1 MFLFYRYYSTGGTYR
16 IPYFSA
22 LSATVFLIYLHIFQV
37 LIILDRVNWLPM
49 YPNDTKIVKYG
60 KLALF
65 LLPIFLI
72 IAFLVKEN
80 DLRKADYDESKI
92 RRGGRYLITYVILS
106 VIILFVL
113 MFAFAKHSMN

>member
-22 LSATVFLIYLHIFQV
+22 LSATVFLIYLHVFQV
-37 LIILDRVNWLPM
+37 LIILDRVSWLPM
-49 YPNDTKIVKYG
+49 YPSDTKIVKYG

-72 IAFLVKEN
+72 IAVLVKEN
-80 DLRKADYDESKI
+80 DLRGADYDEGEI
-92 RRGGRYLITYVILS
+92 RRGGEIFNNICNIVGDCI
-106 VIILFVL
+106 VCVDVCFC
-113 MFAFAKHSMN
+113 